1 MSTSPVEHP
10 ALVRDIHLLDRALAV
25 PAGEPGWR
33 HRICQRLEDLRGAF
47 AEHTRVTEGPDGHYR
62 VLLEHAPRLAHG
74 IQVLIHEHA
83 AIAATMSALHRR
95 TEMPEVTADELR
107 GGAGHLLREL
117 SRHRQR
123 GADLVYQ
130 AYQTDIGGET

>member
-1 MSTSPVEHP
+1 MSTSPVQHP
-10 ALVRDIHLLDRALAV
+10 ALLRDIHLLERALAA
-25 PAGEPGWR
+25 PAAEPGWR
-33 HRICQRLEDLRGAF
+33 HRICLRLQDLRCAF
-47 AEHTRVTEGPDGHYR
+47 AEHMRVTAGPDGHYLE
-62 VLLEHAPRLAHG
+62 LLDHAPRLAHG
-74 IQVLIHEHA
+74 IQVLIHEHT
-83 AIAATMSALHRR
+83 AIAATMSALQRR
-95 TEMPEVTADELR
+95 TEAPEVTAEELR